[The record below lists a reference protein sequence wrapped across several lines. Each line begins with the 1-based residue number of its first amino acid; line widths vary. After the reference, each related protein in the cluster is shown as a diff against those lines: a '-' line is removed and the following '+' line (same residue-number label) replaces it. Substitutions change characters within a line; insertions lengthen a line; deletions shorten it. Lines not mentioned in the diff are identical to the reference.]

1 MARISQWQVAVA
13 AEAAVAMVFARAG
26 WNVAVQ
32 YGANQ
37 PEYDL
42 MVDDGRNSFKISVK
56 GSQDGSWGLT
66 QSLLENAN
74 YHAAADAW
82 LARHT
87 PRTIY
92 AFAQFKGIELPEA
105 PRIYLATPAE
115 VADRLKRTA
124 NGRGD
129 TILYERKEWTKR
141 AVGAGTVD
149 AIPTAWRFSLERIE
163 ELCSYARNL
172 AAHASTP

>member
-1 MARISQWQVAVA
+1 MAKISSWHVGVA

-26 WNVAVQ
+26 WNVSVQ

-42 MVDDGRNSFKISVK
+42 MVENGGAMLKVSVK

-66 QSLLENAN
+66 QGMLSNAN

-82 LARHT
+82 LTKHT
-87 PRTIY
+87 KHTIY
-92 AFAQFKGIELPEA
+92 AFAQFKGAGLAEA
-105 PRIYLATPAE
+105 PRIYLAKPSE
-115 VADRLKRTA
+115 VSAQLKRTA
-124 NGRGD
+124 RGRGD

-141 AVGAGTVD
+141 AQAAGTID
-149 AIPTAWRFSLERIE
+149 AIPEAWRFSEKRIGE
-163 ELCSYARNL
+163 MVSG
-172 AAHASTP
+172 